1 MLITKYPVEYE
12 LKPKHIEAGARWLTL
27 TLKNISDETLAGL
40 DVKLNSLDT
49 YAIQVSGTGS
59 NYIPSLE
66 SDEKEELPFQILAT
80 GNGSLY
86 ISMDGLQNG
95 VPFHWESPG
104 LPIIVGHEVAEL
116 VSLFALTEPYPALGE
131 QIRCEATVRS
141 LAESE
146 GLRLEFLVE
155 TADGEFEGLEDMETE
170 KLAADETER
179 YIATLMPQEPGLHTV
194 HAYLYD
200 GAKRIGHEMDRVDVQ
215 DVSVSASSEASAD

>member
-1 MLITKYPVEYE
+1 MIKYPVEYE

-49 YAIQVSGTGS
+49 YAVQVSGTGS

-66 SDEKEELPFQILAT
+66 PDEKEELPFQVLAT

-86 ISMDGLQNG
+86 VSMDGLQNG

-104 LPIIVGHEVAEL
+104 LPLIVGREAAKL

-141 LAESE
+141 LTESE

-155 TADGEFEGLEDMETE
+155 TADGKFEGLEDMETE
-170 KLAADETER
+170 KLATGETER
-179 YIATLMPQEPGLHTV
+179 YVTTLMPQETGLHTIHV
-194 HAYLYD
+194 YLYD
-200 GAKRIGHEMDRVDVQ
+200 GAKRIGHEIDRVEVQ
-215 DVSVSASSEASAD
+215 DVSG

>member
-12 LKPKHIEAGARWLTL
+12 LKPKHVEAGARWLTL
-27 TLKNISDETLAGL
+27 TLKNVSDEALAGL

-66 SDEKEELPFQILAT
+66 PDEKEELPFQILAT

-86 ISMDGLQNG
+86 VSMDGLQNG

-104 LPIIVGHEVAEL
+104 LPIVVGHEVAEL

-141 LAESE
+141 LTESE
-146 GLRLEFLVE
+146 GLRLEFLIE
-155 TADGEFEGLEDMETE
+155 TTDGEFEGLEDMETE
-170 KLAADETER
+170 KAAAGETER
-179 YIATLMPQEPGLHTV
+179 YTVTLMPQEPGLHTV

-200 GAKRIGHEMDRVDVQ
+200 GAKRIGHEEDRVDVQ
-215 DVSVSASSEASAD
+215 DVSISAGEKVSAD

>member
-1 MLITKYPVEYE
+1 MAITKYPVEYE

-27 TLKNISDETLAGL
+27 VLKNVSEETLAGL

-59 NYIPSLE
+59 NYIPTLE
-66 SDEKEELPFQILAT
+66 PDEKEALPFQVLAT
-80 GNGSLY
+80 GNGSVY

-104 LPIIVGHEVAEL
+104 LPIIVGQEVAEL
-116 VSLFALTEPYPALGE
+116 VSLFALTEPYPLLGE

-155 TADGEFEGLEDMETE
+155 TVDGKFEGLEDMKTE
-170 KLAADETER
+170 ALGVGETER
-179 YIATLMPQEPGLHTV
+179 YVTTLMPQETGLHTV
-194 HAYLYD
+194 HVYLYD
-200 GAKRIGHEMDRVDVQ
+200 GVKRIGHEMDRVEVR
-215 DVSVSASSEASAD
+215 DVSIREGSEEAKA